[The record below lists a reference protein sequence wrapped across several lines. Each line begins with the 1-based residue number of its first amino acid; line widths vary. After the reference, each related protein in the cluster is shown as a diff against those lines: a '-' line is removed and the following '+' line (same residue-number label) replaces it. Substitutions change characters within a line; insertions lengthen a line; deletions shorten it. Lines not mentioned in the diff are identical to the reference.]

1 MKQLNKLR
9 MKRFYLIIC
18 FLMSIIGS
26 AWGQETVT
34 KEFCVAPT
42 TIDEVNA
49 YISNGAKSDDNL
61 VSIQFNTESD
71 DSKKNH
77 EEVTVP
83 SFKLNIKNKDDVY
96 TLRTIVVKPT
106 SGVTITNVKLY
117 GVDAKRNLV
126 VNDTDIEETTSEHTQ
141 IIPEGDTGNWWV
153 QYSESSTSDITFS
166 PTLKSNLS
174 ASNAYIYR
182 VEVSYTYT
190 PITTYDKSF
199 SISDFNYV
207 TNRNANS
214 GLDRSLCGFTF
225 EFSGGDALKCN
236 ATDKLTFRTRNTTQ
250 NGSVA
255 ISTTNGAKI
264 MGAEFTCSSDVID
277 GETKYF
283 TITDGDGNDLT
294 SNATVENGVVKLSLT
309 TGVSNIVFAKKNV
322 ANNDKDTDDSYTNG
336 REFTLSEIKL
346 VTDTEMPANK
356 VDPVLSFA
364 SANVSVQV
372 GGSVENALTT
382 TPLSFSN
389 ITYTS
394 DNTSVATVDAASGA
408 VTLEGGTGTVT
419 ITASYDGLSN
429 PYYNSASTSY
439 TLTVTAT
446 PATPC
451 LEISSTERTL
461 NAEYVYET
469 NACSTKT
476 DDGNGGTQIIES
488 ATDGAYIKFDVMP
501 TENGTYVF
509 TAPIATDKAGK
520 SVQLG
525 YINENGEYVVSS
537 TTAEIAKAGWS
548 LSNAKN
554 CEWKF
559 YLEAGTRYTFKMS
572 CLTTE
577 ETKGDT
583 YRVNVFDMTIK
594 KSENYLTGIWTITD
608 VTNGKKLTI
617 NNGQSG
623 LLASGSSATLEGFA
637 KVTFA
642 GQDWTVT
649 TSDRLNGGCVS
660 GRKTSAVSNGVPNG
674 EYIVIEPIKD
684 GILTLD
690 ACHWAGNRATAIIK
704 DGDASPIITN
714 NPSYNIYG
722 DVTYQALLKKGE
734 KYHVYINARN
744 GDGDVYNFE
753 VEAIT
758 FTTAQTQTLDYN
770 VADFNYF
777 AGTSVNNGA
786 HKTGLDRK
794 NVCGLDFTIVG
805 DANSPKFN
813 NTDNGLNVSSQSSI
827 LTIGIAE
834 GSDKLANSENK
845 IVSVEFTKPNGNPSD
860 GSLDANVDGN
870 WNSGVFTP
878 TTPAAK
884 IAFTGD
890 GSDFKI
896 GNMKV
901 TTLYEKNYSTI
912 TPVLTFEKEAVEA
925 VVGATLTNPLTVK
938 NGDAVIENF
947 RVVYTVSDET
957 IATIEE
963 EHGTATITPLKAGE
977 VTVTATFD
985 GKRWGDA
992 NQNNNIYSAAS
1003 KAFTLTVIAETVSFE
1018 KNEVV
1023 FAVNTNKAYT
1033 AATGDDGKVTYTE
1046 LEGNVN
1052 AATSSSGNAITYT
1065 SSDENLIKVNAETG
1079 ALSLGDNW
1087 TAGKTVTITATS
1099 AAGQTAT
1106 YTVKLKF
1113 ETSISFGDANGD
1125 GNTAAGTLDDKEQV
1139 IAHMNVGFVEPQ
1151 ATVVPAGVNL
1161 VTYSYEYTGD
1171 TPLISINETTGE
1183 VTFITEK
1190 TGYATISATIPDNDY
1205 YMGSCAYYQIYIGKK
1220 ITAGEGIAMNDY
1232 QIQSYADA
1240 TYTANKGH
1248 KFTVE
1253 PATVGK
1259 KIISGEQFTNVPGI
1273 EVTFGAYTGAHDVN
1287 DGDLANLGTVWTVN
1301 SDKYLEHPDK
1311 ATYNEETNL
1320 PTGGAYLAFEPVV
1333 SGILTMDLTW
1343 YKGQTFV
1350 LVDKST
1356 NAIVESYTAGS
1367 EYAGEHRFS
1376 TPLQAGR
1383 TYYLYNKG
1391 GKVDGVE
1398 VNGVMKFRSASFT
1411 PVFLDKVTSIIPS
1424 KLTDGKVMFD
1434 IKGADY
1440 YNGSSVIP
1448 SLSTARHDHDDI
1460 TYTLTDGRYLNM
1472 TADGVFEILEAM
1484 EGNNNAVT
1492 VTITANIEA
1501 KTAAPNDDTDGDTDH
1516 MHSSVAVCQVTY
1528 TKSDIKFAKESIDV
1542 TLFAEN
1548 KGADIVEPALTYTK
1562 DDVAYASSNTNA
1574 FTVDAN
1580 TGNLTVGTNPSGET
1594 TITATVNNDDILR
1607 YYTNN
1612 SAQYKINCKNYSHV
1626 KINQT
1631 EVEMTV
1637 GETGVNIL
1645 RRGFIEVVHEHL
1657 DQLYRQNENG
1667 TLYGD
1672 MGKRKVYKTAVVE
1685 QFVNGTV
1692 ENDLNTFFV
1701 DATKTNTGKNNG
1713 SANTNILYVSK
1724 VLTMD
1729 AKAAGTTTVYVNLEK
1744 LAYSENGQGENPTIE
1759 ASFDAVTIPIKV
1771 TIKPREFTAEN
1782 ATLRVWDFTKEI
1794 DAATLQTFA
1803 NSNSTYWTYNESD
1816 NTVKT
1821 SVIKPTEDEDAKYY
1835 EEYDGDKAKFLEG
1848 KKAFEN
1854 HEFDLS
1860 VFNETLEQEGS
1871 KDVLKLSTYNQSNY
1885 DYYTNKDL
1893 GRQHNHEL
1901 NIVSDI
1907 TLNKE
1912 STIKDNNYMPPVD
1925 GSNTNL
1931 GENSDECYRGI
1942 NLEGKASFLHVP
1954 NVDDNISI
1962 MMVADHNSV
1971 KTDNFLDFASSGSN
1985 QAGLIVGPYKMTDGT
2000 YAAGYNYN
2008 RLTTVI
2014 NYAPRTDENGLVHE
2028 VAVEPAGGSVNVV
2041 SVVAGY
2047 IATSGILNKGEG
2059 KVPSSADTRT
2069 DGYTTVV
2076 SPYNIDMTGQKAVKA
2091 YICDYYGTANN
2102 KVHMKQIRHI
2112 PANTPVMLRGYAR
2125 DLYALFIS
2133 EGNKAVDAG
2142 VDQSYI
2148 QNNRL
2153 RGSATE
2159 DIEVPLEEEDVT
2171 TEGEVVKYYNYGL
2184 SGSKWVKFGAAG
2196 TLKAGKAY
2204 LRLTEEEWLDIQQA
2218 TASSA
2223 TVSASRLSFE
2233 FEDLAPEDDETTGI
2247 SVVDRQENTHNDGYY
2262 YNFNGMRIGKEK
2274 PTAKGV
2280 YIYNGKKFVIK

>member
-1 MKQLNKLR
+1 

-26 AWGQETVT
+26 AWGQESYTIAFNNSKTQSSPGYFILSDKQNLKSGSSCTYDNVPYTKGLKMEQETSISFTNAKKCNVT
-34 KEFCVAPT
+34 IVQWYT
-42 TIDEVNA
+42 SDRTIKFDGTEIALDAATETNIDNDYRKYVIEGVETGTHTISRGNGESTIFLVEVN
-49 YISNGAKSDDNL
+49 YIP
-61 VSIQFNTESD
+61 
-71 DSKKNH
+71 
-77 EEVTVP
+77 VTQ
-83 SFKLNIKNKDDVY
+83 K
-96 TLRTIVVKPT
+96 
-106 SGVTITNVKLY
+106 
-117 GVDAKRNLV
+117 
-126 VNDTDIEETTSEHTQ
+126 
-141 IIPEGDTGNWWV
+141 
-153 QYSESSTSDITFS
+153 TSDFI
-166 PTLKSNLS
+166 
-174 ASNAYIYR
+174 
-182 VEVSYTYT
+182 
-190 PITTYDKSF
+190 
-199 SISDFNYV
+199 ISDFNYA
-207 TNRNANS
+207 TNRNATS
-214 GLDRSLCGFTF
+214 GLNRSLCGFDF
-225 EFSGGDALKCN
+225 VFSGGDALKYN
-236 ATDKLTFRTRNTTQ
+236 GGGKLTFRTRSSQ
-250 NGSVA
+250 NGTLT
-255 ISTTNGAKI
+255 ITPKNEAKI
-264 MGAEFTCSSDVID
+264 MGAEFTCSSGVID

-283 TITDGDGNDLT
+283 TITDGVNDLT
-294 SNATVENGVVKLSLT
+294 ESATVEDNVVKLTLA
-309 TGVSNIVFAKKNV
+309 TGVSKIVFAKKNV
-322 ANNDKDTDDSYTNG
+322 SNTERDNEKAFELSAISLTTDMEMPTEMVTPELTSFKSAAITVDLDGGKVDNPNPLTTNPPSFAVTYSSSNND
-336 REFTLSEIKL
+336 
-346 VTDTEMPANK
+346 
-356 VDPVLSFA
+356 
-364 SANVSVQV
+364 
-372 GGSVENALTT
+372 
-382 TPLSFSN
+382 
-389 ITYTS
+389 
-394 DNTSVATVDAASGA
+394 VATVDENTGA
-408 VTLEGGTGTVT
+408 VTPVAAGTTT
-419 ITASYDGLSN
+419 ITAEYNGGT
-429 PYYNSASTSY
+429 YYNAAASTSY

-451 LEISSTERTL
+451 LEISSTEQTL

-476 DDGNGGTQIIES
+476 DDGNGGPQIID
-488 ATDGAYIKFDVMP
+488 AARDGAYIIFDVKP
-501 TENGTYVF
+501 TESGTYVF
-509 TAPIATDKAGK
+509 TAPIATPLDGM

-525 YINENGEYVVSS
+525 YINENGDYVVSS
-537 TTAEIAKAGWS
+537 TTAEIAKAGWYLEDATS
-548 LSNAKN
+548 H
-554 CEWKF
+554 EWKF

-572 CLTTE
+572 CLVKDEYKTE
-577 ETKGDT
+577 N

-594 KSENYLTGIWTITD
+594 KSENYLTDIWTITD
-608 VTNGKKLTI
+608 VDNGKKLTI
-617 NNGQSG
+617 NKNQSG
-623 LLASGSSATLEGFA
+623 LLASGSSATLNGYA

-649 TSDRLNGGCVS
+649 SDNNHLKGGKVV

-674 EYIVIEPIKD
+674 EYIIIEPITD

-690 ACHWAGNRATAIIK
+690 ACHWARRATAIIK

-714 NPSYNIYG
+714 NPSGNIYG

-734 KYHVYINARN
+734 KYHVYINAKN

-758 FTTAQTQTLDYN
+758 FTTAKQETLNYN
-770 VADFNYF
+770 VADFNYY
-777 AGTSVNNGA
+777 AGTSVYNGA
-786 HKTGLDRK
+786 NKTGLDRK
-794 NVCGLDFTIVG
+794 NVGGLDFTIVG

-813 NTDNGLNVSSQSSI
+813 NIENGLNVSSQSSI

-834 GSDKLANSENK
+834 GSDKLANCENK
-845 IVSVEFTKPNGNPSD
+845 IVSVKFTKPNGNSSD
-860 GSLDANVDGN
+860 GSLDANVEGN
-870 WNSGVFTP
+870 WDSGVFTP

-896 GNMKV
+896 GNMAV
-901 TTLYEKNYSTI
+901 TTLYEKNYSII

-947 RVVYTVSDET
+947 RVAYTVSDET
-957 IATIEE
+957 VATIEE
-963 EHGTATITPLKAGE
+963 EHGAVTITPLKGGT

-985 GKRWGDA
+985 GMRWGDA
-992 NQNNNIYSAAS
+992 NQNNEIYSAAE
-1003 KAFTLTVIAETVSFE
+1003 KTFTLTVIDETVSFA
-1018 KNEVV
+1018 KSEVV
-1023 FAVNTNKAYT
+1023 FAVNTSKAYT

-1052 AATSSSGNAITYT
+1052 AATSSASNAITYT

-1113 ETSISFGDANGD
+1113 ETSIEFGVESVN
-1125 GNTAAGTLDDKEQV
+1125 
-1139 IAHMNVGFVEPQ
+1139 AHLNVGFVEPK
-1151 ATVVPAGVNL
+1151 ATIVPAGVNL
-1161 VTYSYEYTGD
+1161 VTYSSNNSNIATV
-1171 TPLISINETTGE
+1171 NESTGE
-1183 VTFITEK
+1183 VTFPASSTGTVAIT
-1190 TGYATISATIPDNDY
+1190 ATIPDNDY
-1205 YMGSCAYYQIYIGKK
+1205 YMGSTDKYEIKVGSAIS
-1220 ITAGEGIAMNDY
+1220 AGEAALTDY
-1232 QIQSYADA
+1232 QIVSYKDSK
-1240 TYTANKGH
+1240 YTANTGH

-1253 PATVGK
+1253 NATEGK
-1259 KIISGEQFTNVPGI
+1259 MIISGEQFTNVPGI
-1273 EVTFGAYTGAHDVN
+1273 ELTFGAYTGLGDV
-1287 DGDLANLGTVWTVN
+1287 DDEEDLENLGTIWTLGE
-1301 SDKYLEHPDK
+1301 DKYLAHQTA
-1311 ATYNEETNL
+1311 ATYDEETNL

-1356 NAIVESYTAGS
+1356 NAIVESYTASS

-1391 GKVDGVE
+1391 GKVDGEE

-1448 SLSTARHDHDDI
+1448 SLSTAKHVHDDI
-1460 TYTLTDGRYLNM
+1460 TYTLTDGTYLNM

-1501 KTAAPNDDTDGDTDH
+1501 KKEAPNDDTDGDSDH

-1657 DQLYRQNENG
+1657 DKLYRQNENG

-1672 MGKRKVYKTAVVE
+1672 KDKRKVYKTEVVD
-1685 QFVNGTV
+1685 QFVNNGV
-1692 ENDLNTFFV
+1692 NGGLNTFFV

-1713 SANTNILYVSK
+1713 SANTNILYVNK
-1724 VLTMD
+1724 EFTMD

-1744 LAYSENGQGENPTIE
+1744 LAYSENGQDENPTIE

-1771 TIKPREFTAEN
+1771 TIKPREFNAEA

-1835 EEYDGDKAKFLEG
+1835 EEYDGDKAEFLVG

-1860 VFNETLEQEGS
+1860 VFNETLEQEDS
-1871 KDVLKLSTYNQSNY
+1871 KDILRLSTLNNSNY
-1885 DYYTNKDL
+1885 EKYL
-1893 GRQHNHEL
+1893 GLDEEQKEMHKHTL
-1901 NIVSDI
+1901 NVVSDI
-1907 TLNKE
+1907 TLNKK

-1962 MMVADHNSV
+1962 MMVADHNSE
-1971 KTDNFLDFASSGSN
+1971 KTDDFLDFASSGSN
-1985 QAGLIVGPYKMTDGT
+1985 QAGLIVGPSKMTDGT

-2014 NYAPRTDENGLVHE
+2014 NYAPRTDENGIVTE
-2028 VAVEPAGGSVNVV
+2028 VAVEAAGGQVNVV

-2059 KVPSSADTRT
+2059 KVPTSAATRT

-2076 SPYNIDMTGQKAVKA
+2076 SPYNIDMTGQKVVKA
-2091 YICDYYGTANN
+2091 YICDYYGKVNN
-2102 KVHMKQIRHI
+2102 KVHMKQIKHI

-2133 EGNKAVDAG
+2133 EGNKAVDPG
-2142 VDQSYI
+2142 VDESFI
-2148 QNNRL
+2148 KNNRL
-2153 RGSATE
+2153 RGNATE
-2159 DIEVPLEEEDVT
+2159 DIYVPLEETEVNS
-2171 TEGEVVKYYNYGL
+2171 EGEVVKYYNYGL
-2184 SGSKWVKFGAAG
+2184 SGSKWVKFGVDG
-2196 TLKAGKAY
+2196 TMKAGKAY
-2204 LRLTEEEWLDIQQA
+2204 LRLTEEEWADLQEAMI
-2218 TASSA
+2218 SSA
-2223 TVSASRLSFE
+2223 GVSATRLSFE
-2233 FEDLAPEDDETTGI
+2233 FEDLDDSDDNVSTGI
-2247 SVVDRQENTHNDGYY
+2247 VQVGTQKDVAGDGYY
-2262 YNFNGMRIGKEK
+2262 YSINGVRMGKEK
-2274 PTAKGV
+2274 PASKGV
-2280 YIYNGKKFVIK
+2280 YIYNGRKIVIK

>member
-1 MKQLNKLR
+1 MKQLNNLR
-9 MKRFYLIIC
+9 MKRFYLTLC

-26 AWGQETVT
+26 AWGQETVIE
-34 KEFCVAPT
+34 EFFVAPT

-71 DSKKNH
+71 NLKKND
-77 EEVTVP
+77 EDVIVP
-83 SFKLNIKNKDDVY
+83 NFKLNIKNKDDVY

-106 SGVTITNVKLY
+106 NGVTITNVKLY
-117 GVDAKRNLV
+117 GVDAMRGLV
-126 VNDTDIEETTSEHTQ
+126 VNDTDIEETTTDHTT
-141 IIPEGDTGNWWV
+141 INAIGSKGNWSAE
-153 QYSESSTSDITFS
+153 YDIPSTSDITFS

-174 ASNAYIYR
+174 ANNAYIYR
-182 VEVSYTYT
+182 VEVTYTYT

-199 SISDFNYV
+199 NISDFNYA

-214 GLDRSLCGFTF
+214 GLNRSLCGFDF
-225 EFSGGDALKCN
+225 VFSGGDALKYN
-236 ATDKLTFRTRNTTQ
+236 GGGKLTFRTRGSQ
-250 NGSVA
+250 NGTLT
-255 ISTTNGAKI
+255 ITPTNEAKI
-264 MGAEFTCSSDVID
+264 MGAQFTCSSGVID

-283 TITDGDGNDLT
+283 TITDGVNDLT
-294 SNATVENGVVKLSLT
+294 ESATVEDNVVKLTLE
-309 TGVSNIVFAKKNV
+309 TGVSKIVFAKKNV
-322 ANNDKDTDDSYTNG
+322 SDTERDN
-336 REFTLSEIKL
+336 EKAFELSAISL
-346 VTDTEMPANK
+346 TTDTEMPTDMVTPELTSFKSSAITVDLDGGK
-356 VDPVLSFA
+356 VDNPLTTNPPSFA
-364 SANVSVQV
+364 VTYSS
-372 GGSVENALTT
+372 
-382 TPLSFSN
+382 SN
-389 ITYTS
+389 N
-394 DNTSVATVDAASGA
+394 DVATVDANTGA
-408 VTLEGGTGTVT
+408 VTLRAAGETT
-419 ITASYDGLSN
+419 ITAEYGGGT
-429 PYYNSASTSY
+429 YYNAAASTSY

-446 PATPC
+446 PC
-451 LEISSTERTL
+451 LEISSTEQTL
-461 NAEYVYET
+461 NASFVYKT
-469 NACSTKT
+469 NACTTKT
-476 DDGNGGTQIIES
+476 DDKNGGPQIIDS
-488 ATDGAYIKFDVMP
+488 AMDGAYIIFDVMP

-509 TAPIATDKAGK
+509 TAPIATAKDGM

-525 YINENGEYVVSS
+525 YINENEEYVVSS
-537 TTAEIAKAGWS
+537 TTAEIAKTGWY
-548 LSNAKN
+548 LSNATDY
-554 CEWKF
+554 EWKF

-572 CLTTE
+572 CLVTDEYKTE
-577 ETKGDT
+577 I

-594 KSENYLTGIWTITD
+594 KADYLNNIWTITD

-617 NNGQSG
+617 NKGQSG
-623 LLASGSSATLEGFA
+623 LLASGSSATLDGFA
-637 KVTFA
+637 TVTFA

-649 TSDRLNGGCVS
+649 TSANNRLNGGCVS

-674 EYIVIEPIKD
+674 EYIIIEPITD

-690 ACHWAGNRATAIIK
+690 ACHWTGGRATAIIK

-714 NPSYNIYG
+714 NPSSNIYG

-744 GDGDVYNFE
+744 GDGDAYNFD

-758 FTTAQTQTLDYN
+758 FTTAQQETLNYN
-770 VADFNYF
+770 VADFNYY
-777 AGTSVNNGA
+777 AGTSVHNGA
-786 HKTGLDRK
+786 NKTGLDRK
-794 NVCGLDFTIVG
+794 NVSGLDFTIVG

-813 NTDNGLNVSSQSSI
+813 NTTNGLNVSSQSSI

-845 IVSVEFTKPNGNPSD
+845 IVSVAFFKPNGNSSD
-860 GSLDANVDGN
+860 GSLKANVAGEWSN
-870 WNSGVFTP
+870 GVFTP

-896 GNMKV
+896 GNMQV

-947 RVVYTVSDET
+947 RVVYSVKDATV
-957 IATIEE
+957 ATIEE
-963 EHGTATITPLKAGE
+963 THGTATITPKKAGE

-1003 KAFTLTVIAETVSFE
+1003 KTFTLTVIDETVSFA
-1018 KNEVV
+1018 NSEVV
-1023 FAVNTNKAYT
+1023 FAVNTSKAYT
-1033 AATGDDGKVTYTE
+1033 AATGDDGKVTYTA
-1046 LEGNVN
+1046 LDGNVN
-1052 AATSSSGNAITYT
+1052 TATSSAGNAMTYT
-1065 SSDENLIKVNAETG
+1065 SSDENLIKVDAETG
-1079 ALSLGDNW
+1079 ALSLGNNW
-1087 TAGKTVTITATS
+1087 AAGKTVTITATS
-1099 AAGQTAT
+1099 AAGMTAT

-1125 GNTAAGTLDDKEQV
+1125 GNAEAVELMY
-1139 IAHMNVGFVEPQ
+1139 AHLNVGFVEPK
-1151 ATVVPAGVNL
+1151 ATIVPAGVNL
-1161 VTYSYEYTGD
+1161 VTYSSNNPGVATVIE
-1171 TPLISINETTGE
+1171 NTGE
-1183 VTFITEK
+1183 VTFPATK
-1190 TGYATISATIPDNDY
+1190 NGYATITATTPDNEY
-1205 YMGSCAYYQIYIGKK
+1205 YMGSSAQYQIVVGDKVN
-1220 ITAGEGIAMNDY
+1220 AGEQSLTDY
-1232 QIQSYADA
+1232 QIVSYQDSK
-1240 TYTANKGH
+1240 YTANTGH

-1253 PATVGK
+1253 NATAGK
-1259 KIISGEQFTNVPGI
+1259 IIISGEQFTNVPGI
-1273 EVTFGAYTGAHDVN
+1273 ELTFGAYTGLGNVN
-1287 DGDLANLGTVWTVN
+1287 NGDLANLGTTWTLGE
-1301 SDKYLEHPDK
+1301 DKYLAHETD
-1311 ATYNEETNL
+1311 ATYDEETNL
-1320 PTGGAYLAFEPVV
+1320 PIGGAYLAFEPVV
-1333 SGILTMDLTW
+1333 SGVLTLNMKW
-1343 YKGQTFV
+1343 FEKETFV

-1356 NAIVESYTAGS
+1356 QNIVASRTAGTTTEG
-1367 EYAGEHRFS
+1367 EYRFS

-1383 TYYLYNKG
+1383 TYYIYNKG
-1391 GKVDGVE
+1391 YTADGGE
-1398 VNGVMKFRSASFT
+1398 VINSGMLFRSMAFT
-1411 PVFLDKVTSIIPS
+1411 PVFVNGLTNVIPTTI
-1424 KLTDGKVMFD
+1424 TDGKVTFN
-1434 IKGADY
+1434 IKGGDFF
-1440 YNGSSVIP
+1440 NGTAGAP
-1448 SLSTARHDHDDI
+1448 ALSTARHAHDDI
-1460 TYTLTDGRYLNM
+1460 AYTLNESTYLNM

-1501 KTAAPNDDTDGDTDH
+1501 KTEAPNDDTDGDSDH

-1528 TKSDIKFAKESIDV
+1528 TKSDIKFAKTSIDV

-1548 KGADIVEPALTYTK
+1548 KGADIVEPALNYTK

-1574 FTVDAN
+1574 FTVDAK
-1580 TGNLTVGTNPSGET
+1580 GNLTVGTNPSGET
-1594 TITATVNNDDILR
+1594 TITATVNNDDIKR

-1631 EVEMTV
+1631 EIEMTV

-1645 RRGFIEVVHEHL
+1645 RNRIIEVVHEHL
-1657 DQLYRQNENG
+1657 DKLYRQYNET

-1672 MGKRKVYKTAVVE
+1672 AGERKVYKTEVVE
-1685 QFVNGTV
+1685 QFVNNGV
-1692 ENDLNTFFV
+1692 ENGVNTFFV
-1701 DATKTNTGKNNG
+1701 EATKTNTGKNNG
-1713 SANTNILYVSK
+1713 SANANILYVSK
-1724 VLTMD
+1724 VFTMD
-1729 AKAAGTTTVYVNLEK
+1729 AKTVGTTTVYVNLEK
-1744 LAYSENGQGENPTIE
+1744 LAYSENGQDKNPTIN

-1771 TIKPREFTAEN
+1771 TIKPREFNAED
-1782 ATLRVWDFTKEI
+1782 ATLRVWDFSANQSKG
-1794 DAATLQTFA
+1794 DLQTFA
-1803 NSNSTYWTYNESD
+1803 ENNSTYWNYNESD

-1821 SVIKPTEDEDAKYY
+1821 SVIKPTEDEDAAYY
-1835 EEYDGDKAKFLEG
+1835 EEYGGDKAKFLVG
-1848 KKAFEN
+1848 KGAFESQ
-1854 HEFDLS
+1854 EFDMS
-1860 VFNETLEQEGS
+1860 IFNETLEQEGS
-1871 KDVLKLSTYNQSNY
+1871 KDVLRLSTFNQSNY
-1885 DYYTNKDL
+1885 DYYINEG

-1901 NIVSDI
+1901 NVVSDI

-1912 STIKDNNYMPPVD
+1912 STIKDNNYMPPVN

-1931 GENSDECYRGI
+1931 GENSEQKLRGVY
-1942 NLEGKASFLHVP
+1942 LEGKASFLHVP

-1962 MMVADHNSV
+1962 MMVADHNSD
-1971 KTDNFLDFASSGSN
+1971 KADDFLDFASSGSN

-2008 RLTTVI
+2008 RLTNVI
-2014 NYAPRTDENGLVHE
+2014 NYAPQTDENGLVHE
-2028 VAVEPAGGSVNVV
+2028 VAVEPAGGAVNVV

-2204 LRLTEEEWLDIQQA
+2204 LRLTEEEWLDIQHA

>member
-1 MKQLNKLR
+1 
-9 MKRFYLIIC
+9 
-18 FLMSIIGS
+18 MSIIGS
-26 AWGQETVT
+26 AWGQETYSVDAEST
-34 KEFCVAPT
+34 ITPGAEFQAT
-42 TIDEVNA
+42 TFVKLTYGVEGASGWKIETRIPENGEVFGTVWA
-49 YISNGAKSDDNL
+49 TAESGANL
-61 VSIQFNTESD
+61 EN
-71 DSKKNH
+71 
-77 EEVTVP
+77 
-83 SFKLNIKNKDDVY
+83 NI
-96 TLRTIVVKPT
+96 PT
-106 SGVTITNVKLY
+106 SGTFVKIRPSATGKIKYNVF
-117 GVDAKRNLV
+117 
-126 VNDTDIEETTSEHTQ
+126 VNTKTTKSVNV
-141 IIPEGDTGNWWV
+141 IDGTGNNKASF
-153 QYSESSTSDITFS
+153 QG
-166 PTLKSNLS
+166 SNDNKI
-174 ASNAYIYR
+174 AGQVEFNVIKDGVYYIYMTGSSSLR
-182 VEVSYTYT
+182 LGGFTFT
-190 PITTYDKSF
+190 PIIIYDKSF
-199 SISDFNYV
+199 DISDFNYA

-225 EFSGGDALKCN
+225 EYSGGDALKCN

-264 MGAEFTCSSDVID
+264 FSASFTFDKDMTGYYTAKD
-277 GETKYF
+277 G
-283 TITDGDGNDLT
+283 GGNDLASSVSGNVVTVT
-294 SNATVENGVVKLSLT
+294 SAD
-309 TGVSNIVFAKKNV
+309 GVSKIVFSKKNV
-322 ANNDKDTDDSYTNG
+322 AGDATDGGKAFD
-336 REFTLSEIKL
+336 LSKISL
-346 VTDTEMPANK
+346 TTDTEMPTGKVTPNLVFASSEITTTVGESIENTLTTTPGNFNVSYISDNESVVTVDALGKITPVAAGTATITASSIATEYFNAANTSYTITVYENESIFNVSGFNYAGQSSSREQSLDRAIGGFSFTYTGGEAIK
-356 VDPVLSFA
+356 YNADNNFFFRENNAGTLTIAPTDANNKITKIVIGSTTDVSAVTGFTVTADGNTIEPVLANGSITIDVPAGASSVVISTNELSASVNISSYTISTTAQPSKEPYQPVFA
-364 SANVSVQV
+364 FEHASLTVAKTGDVA
-372 GGSVENALTT
+372 NALTT
-382 TPLSFSN
+382 TPKNYPVTFSSFDTN
-389 ITYTS
+389 
-394 DNTSVATVDAASGA
+394 VATVNAQTGA
-408 VTLEGGTGTVT
+408 VTPVAAGTTT
-419 ITASYDGLSN
+419 ITVS
-429 PYYNSASTSY
+429 STATNYFNAANASY
-439 TLTVTAT
+439 TLTV
-446 PATPC
+446 
-451 LEISSTERTL
+451 
-461 NAEYVYET
+461 V
-469 NACSTKT
+469 
-476 DDGNGGTQIIES
+476 DDES
-488 ATDGAYIKFDVMP
+488 
-501 TENGTYVF
+501 
-509 TAPIATDKAGK
+509 
-520 SVQLG
+520 
-525 YINENGEYVVSS
+525 
-537 TTAEIAKAGWS
+537 
-548 LSNAKN
+548 
-554 CEWKF
+554 
-559 YLEAGTRYTFKMS
+559 
-572 CLTTE
+572 
-577 ETKGDT
+577 
-583 YRVNVFDMTIK
+583 
-594 KSENYLTGIWTITD
+594 
-608 VTNGKKLTI
+608 
-617 NNGQSG
+617 
-623 LLASGSSATLEGFA
+623 
-637 KVTFA
+637 
-642 GQDWTVT
+642 
-649 TSDRLNGGCVS
+649 
-660 GRKTSAVSNGVPNG
+660 
-674 EYIVIEPIKD
+674 
-684 GILTLD
+684 
-690 ACHWAGNRATAIIK
+690 
-704 DGDASPIITN
+704 
-714 NPSYNIYG
+714 
-722 DVTYQALLKKGE
+722 
-734 KYHVYINARN
+734 
-744 GDGDVYNFE
+744 
-753 VEAIT
+753 
-758 FTTAQTQTLDYN
+758 
-770 VADFNYF
+770 
-777 AGTSVNNGA
+777 
-786 HKTGLDRK
+786 
-794 NVCGLDFTIVG
+794 
-805 DANSPKFN
+805 
-813 NTDNGLNVSSQSSI
+813 
-827 LTIGIAE
+827 
-834 GSDKLANSENK
+834 
-845 IVSVEFTKPNGNPSD
+845 
-860 GSLDANVDGN
+860 
-870 WNSGVFTP
+870 
-878 TTPAAK
+878 
-884 IAFTGD
+884 
-890 GSDFKI
+890 
-896 GNMKV
+896 
-901 TTLYEKNYSTI
+901 
-912 TPVLTFEKEAVEA
+912 
-925 VVGATLTNPLTVK
+925 
-938 NGDAVIENF
+938 
-947 RVVYTVSDET
+947 
-957 IATIEE
+957 
-963 EHGTATITPLKAGE
+963 
-977 VTVTATFD
+977 
-985 GKRWGDA
+985 
-992 NQNNNIYSAAS
+992 
-1003 KAFTLTVIAETVSFE
+1003 VSFE

-1033 AATGDDGKVTYTE
+1033 AATGDDGKVTYTA

-1052 AATSSSGNAITYT
+1052 AATSSASNAMTYT

-1079 ALSLGDNW
+1079 ELSLGDNW

-1099 AAGQTAT
+1099 AAGQTAR

-1113 ETSISFGDANGD
+1113 ETSIEFDVESVN
-1125 GNTAAGTLDDKEQV
+1125 
-1139 IAHMNVGFVEPQ
+1139 AHLNVGFVEPK
-1151 ATVVPAGVNL
+1151 ATIVPAGVNL
-1161 VTYSYEYTGD
+1161 VTYSSNNSKIATV
-1171 TPLISINETTGE
+1171 NESTGE
-1183 VTFITEK
+1183 VTFPASSTGTVAIT
-1190 TGYATISATIPDNDY
+1190 ATIPDNDY
-1205 YMGSCAYYQIYIGKK
+1205 YMGSSDTYQIVVGSAIS
-1220 ITAGEGIAMNDY
+1220 AGDAALTDY
-1232 QIQSYADA
+1232 QIVSYKDSK
-1240 TYTANKGH
+1240 YTANTGH

-1253 PATVGK
+1253 NATAGQM
-1259 KIISGEQFTNVPGI
+1259 IISGEQFTNVPGI
-1273 EVTFGAYTGAHDVN
+1273 ELTFGAYTGLGDVN
-1287 DGDLANLGTVWTVN
+1287 AGDLQYLGTTWTLGE
-1301 SDKYLEHPDK
+1301 DKYLEHQTA
-1311 ATYNEETNL
+1311 ATYDEETNL
-1320 PTGGAYLAFEPVV
+1320 PIGGYMAFEPVV

-1398 VNGVMKFRSASFT
+1398 VNDVMKFRSASFT

-1460 TYTLTDGRYLNM
+1460 TYTLTDGKYLNM

-1484 EGNNNAVT
+1484 EGHNNAVT

-1848 KKAFEN
+1848 KHAFESQK
-1854 HEFDLS
+1854 FDMS
-1860 VFNETLEQEGS
+1860 VFNETLEQEDN
-1871 KDVLKLSTYNQSNY
+1871 KDVLRLSTYNQSNY
-1885 DYYTNKDL
+1885 DYYTKKEL

-1901 NIVSDI
+1901 NVVSDI
-1907 TLNKE
+1907 TLNKK
-1912 STIKDNNYMPPVD
+1912 STIRDNNYMPPVD

-1931 GENSDECYRGI
+1931 GESSDVCYRGI

-1971 KTDNFLDFASSGSN
+1971 KTDDFLDFASSGSN

-2014 NYAPRTDENGLVHE
+2014 NYAPRTDENGIVTE
-2028 VAVEPAGGSVNVV
+2028 VAVEPAGDQVNVV

-2059 KVPSSADTRT
+2059 KVPTSAETRT

-2076 SPYNIDMTGQKAVKA
+2076 SPYNIDMTGQKVVKA
-2091 YICDYYGTANN
+2091 YICDYYGKDNN
-2102 KVHMKQIRHI
+2102 KVHMKQIKHI

-2133 EGNKAVDAG
+2133 EGNKAVDPG
-2142 VDQSYI
+2142 IDESFI
-2148 QNNRL
+2148 KNNRL
-2153 RGSATE
+2153 RGNATE
-2159 DIEVPLEEEDVT
+2159 DIYVPLEETEVNS
-2171 TEGEVVKYYNYGL
+2171 EGEVVKYYNYGL
-2184 SGSKWVKFGAAG
+2184 SGSKWVKFGTDG
-2196 TLKAGKAY
+2196 TMKAGKAY
-2204 LRLTEEEWLDIQQA
+2204 LRLTEKEWADLQEAMI
-2218 TASSA
+2218 SSA
-2223 TVSASRLSFE
+2223 GVSATRLSFE
-2233 FEDLAPEDDETTGI
+2233 FEDLDVSDDNVSTGI
-2247 SVVDRQENTHNDGYY
+2247 VQVGIQKDVAGDGYY
-2262 YNFNGMRIGKEK
+2262 YSINGIRIGKEK
-2274 PTAKGV
+2274 PASKGV
-2280 YIYNGKKFVIK
+2280 YIYNGKKIVVR

>member
-1 MKQLNKLR
+1 ML
-9 MKRFYLIIC
+9 C

-26 AWGQETVT
+26 AWGQETYSVT
-34 KEFCVAPT
+34 DESTITPGEEFQAT
-42 TIDEVNA
+42 TSVKLTYGVEGASGWEIATRTPANGDA
-49 YISNGAKSDDNL
+49 YGTKWATAGKGAELKNNIPISGTFVK
-61 VSIQFNTESD
+61 I
-71 DSKKNH
+71 
-77 EEVTVP
+77 VP
-83 SFKLNIKNKDDVY
+83 SANGVMEYNVFINTANANPKVANVINATGETIAQFTGGTENKIAGVLEFNVEKNEEY
-96 TLRTIVVKPT
+96 YIYT
-106 SGVTITNVKLY
+106 SG
-117 GVDAKRNLV
+117 
-126 VNDTDIEETTSEHTQ
+126 
-141 IIPEGDTGNWWV
+141 
-153 QYSESSTSDITFS
+153 SSALCLGGFTF
-166 PTLKSNLS
+166 
-174 ASNAYIYR
+174 
-182 VEVSYTYT
+182 T
-190 PITTYDKSF
+190 PIITYDNSF
-199 SISDFNYV
+199 DISDFNYV

-255 ISTTNGAKI
+255 ISTTNEAKI
-264 MGAEFTCSSDVID
+264 MGAEFTCTSGVID

-309 TGVSNIVFAKKNV
+309 TGVSKIVFAKKNV

-336 REFTLSEIKL
+336 REFNLSEIKL
-346 VTDTEMPANK
+346 VTDTEMPADK

-408 VTLEGGTGTVT
+408 VTLVGGTGTVT

-451 LEISSTERTL
+451 LEISSTEQTL
-461 NAEYVYET
+461 NADYVYET
-469 NACSTKT
+469 NACSKYTGDK
-476 DDGNGGTQIIES
+476 NGGNQIIDN
-488 ATDGAYIKFDVMP
+488 AQDGAYILFDVKP
-501 TENGTYVF
+501 TESGTYVF
-509 TAPIATDKAGK
+509 TAPIATALSGM

-525 YINENGEYVVSS
+525 YINENGDYVVSS
-537 TTAEIAKAGWS
+537 TTAEIAKGNWP
-548 LSNAKN
+548 LSNATN
-554 CEWKF
+554 YEWKF

-572 CLTTE
+572 CLVTDDHKTE
-577 ETKGDT
+577 TN
-583 YRVNVFDMTIK
+583 RVNVFDMSIK
-594 KSENYLTGIWTITD
+594 RTDYLSDIWTITD

-623 LLASGSSATLEGFA
+623 LLASGSSATLEGLA
-637 KVTFA
+637 TVTFA

-649 TSDRLNGGCVS
+649 YDTNHLNGGKVV

-674 EYIVIEPIKD
+674 EYIVIEPITD

-690 ACHWAGNRATAIIK
+690 ACHWQRATTNIIK
-704 DGDASPIITN
+704 SDGTTIATFKYTDN
-714 NPSYNIYG
+714 HHYG
-722 DVTYQALLKKGE
+722 EHQYLALLNANE
-734 KYHVYINARN
+734 KYYVYIDNN
-744 GDGDVYNFE
+744 QYDFE

-758 FTTAQTQTLDYN
+758 FTTPAEQTLNYSI
-770 VADFNYF
+770 ADFNYF
-777 AGTSVNNGA
+777 AGTSVANGENN
-786 HKTGLDRK
+786 TGLDRK
-794 NVCGLDFTIVG
+794 NVCGLDFTFTG
-805 DANSPKFN
+805 NGTSPKFN
-813 NTDNGLNVSSQSSI
+813 KVDNGLNISSSNSTMTVS
-827 LTIGIAE
+827 IAA
-834 GSDKLANSENK
+834 GSDKLTNCTNAIKK
-845 IVSVEFTKPNGNPSD
+845 ITFTTPD
-860 GSLDANVDGN
+860 GASSGQLTANVEGS
-870 WNSGVFTP
+870 WNEGEFTP
-878 TTPAAK
+878 TTPATS
-884 IAFTGD
+884 ITFTGT
-890 GSDFKI
+890 GSNFFVGKMAI
-896 GNMKV
+896 

-977 VTVTATFD
+977 VTITATFD

-992 NQNNNIYSAAS
+992 DQNNNIYSEAS
-1003 KAFTLTVIAETVSFE
+1003 KTFTLTVIAETVSFE

-1033 AATGDDGKVTYTE
+1033 AATGDDGKVTYTA

-1052 AATSSSGNAITYT
+1052 AATSSASNAITYT

-1125 GNTAAGTLDDKEQV
+1125 GNAEAVESMY
-1139 IAHMNVGFVEPQ
+1139 AHLNVGFVEPK
-1151 ATVVPAGVNL
+1151 ATIVPAGVNL
-1161 VTYSYEYTGD
+1161 VTYSSNNPSVATVIE
-1171 TPLISINETTGE
+1171 NTGE
-1183 VTFITEK
+1183 VTFPASEKGYVTIT
-1190 TGYATISATIPDNDY
+1190 ATIPDNEY
-1205 YMGSCAYYQIYIGKK
+1205 YMGSSAQYQIVVGDKVN
-1220 ITAGEGIAMNDY
+1220 AGEQSLTDY
-1232 QIQSYADA
+1232 QIVSYQDSK
-1240 TYTANKGH
+1240 YTANTGH
-1248 KFTVE
+1248 KFTVAN
-1253 PATVGK
+1253 ATAGQM
-1259 KIISGEQFTNVPGI
+1259 IISGEQFTNVPGI
-1273 EVTFGAYTGAHDVN
+1273 ELTFGAYTGLGDVN
-1287 DGDLANLGTVWTVN
+1287 AGDLQYLGTTWTLGE
-1301 SDKYLEHPDK
+1301 DKYLEHQTA
-1311 ATYNEETNL
+1311 ATYDEETNL
-1320 PTGGAYLAFEPVV
+1320 PIGGYMAFEPVV

-1398 VNGVMKFRSASFT
+1398 VNDVMKFRSASFT

-1460 TYTLTDGRYLNM
+1460 TYTLSDGTYLNM

-1501 KTAAPNDDTDGDTDH
+1501 KTPAPNDDADGDSDH

-1645 RRGFIEVVHEHL
+1645 RRGFIEVVHEHP
-1657 DQLYRQNENG
+1657 DKIYRLNENG
-1667 TLYGD
+1667 TFNGNK
-1672 MGKRKVYKTAVVE
+1672 GERKVYKTTVVD
-1685 QFVNGTV
+1685 QFVNNGV
-1692 ENDLNTFFV
+1692 NGGLNTFFV

-1713 SANTNILYVSK
+1713 SANTNILYVNK
-1724 VLTMD
+1724 EFTMD

-1744 LAYSENGQGENPTIE
+1744 LAYSENGQEENPTIKE
-1759 ASFDAVTIPIKV
+1759 SFDAVTIPIKV
-1771 TIKPREFTAEN
+1771 TIKPREFNAEN

-1794 DAATLQTFA
+1794 DAATLQAFA

-1854 HEFDLS
+1854 QVFDLS
-1860 VFNETLEQEGS
+1860 IFNETLEQEGS

-1885 DYYTNKDL
+1885 DYYTNEES
-1893 GRQHNHEL
+1893 GRQHNHTL

-1907 TLNKE
+1907 TLNKK
-1912 STIKDNNYMPPVD
+1912 STIKDNNYMPPVS

-1954 NVDDNISI
+1954 KVDDNISI
-1962 MMVADHNSV
+1962 MMIADHNS
-1971 KTDNFLDFASSGSN
+1971 TETSDYPGFASSGSN
-1985 QAGLIVGPYKMTDGT
+1985 QAGLIVGPLGMTDGT

-2014 NYAPRTDENGLVHE
+2014 NYAPRKDENGIVTE
-2028 VAVEPAGGSVNVV
+2028 VAVEPAGDQVNVV

-2059 KVPSSADTRT
+2059 KVPTSAETRT

-2076 SPYNIDMTGQKAVKA
+2076 SPYNIDMTGQKVVKA
-2091 YICDYYGTANN
+2091 YICDYYGKDNN
-2102 KVHMKQIRHI
+2102 KVHMKQIKHI

-2133 EGNKAVDAG
+2133 EGNKAVDSG
-2142 VDQSYI
+2142 IDESFI
-2148 QNNRL
+2148 KNNRL
-2153 RGSATE
+2153 RGNATE
-2159 DIEVPLEEEDVT
+2159 DIYVPLEETEVNS
-2171 TEGEVVKYYNYGL
+2171 EGEVVKYYNYGL
-2184 SGSKWVKFGAAG
+2184 SGSKWVKFGTDG
-2196 TLKAGKAY
+2196 TMKAGKAY
-2204 LRLTEEEWLDIQQA
+2204 LRLTEKEWADLQEAMI
-2218 TASSA
+2218 SSA
-2223 TVSASRLSFE
+2223 GVSATRLSFE
-2233 FEDLAPEDDETTGI
+2233 FEDLDVSDDNVSTGI
-2247 SVVDRQENTHNDGYY
+2247 VQVGIQKDVAGDGYY
-2262 YNFNGMRIGKEK
+2262 YSINGIRIGKEK
-2274 PTAKGV
+2274 PASKGV
-2280 YIYNGKKFVIK
+2280 YIYNGKKIVVR